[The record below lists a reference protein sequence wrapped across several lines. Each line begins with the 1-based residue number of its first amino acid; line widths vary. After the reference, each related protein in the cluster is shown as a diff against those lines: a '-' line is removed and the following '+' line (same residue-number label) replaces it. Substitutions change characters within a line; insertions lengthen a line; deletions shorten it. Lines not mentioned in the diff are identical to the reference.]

1 MENIDKKKNVQEDV
15 FNLTKLHVVLLHVT
29 CIC

>member
-1 MENIDKKKNVQEDV
+1 MENIDKKNVQEDV

>member
-1 MENIDKKKNVQEDV
+1 MENIDKKNVQENV
-15 FNLTKLHVVLLHVT
+15 FNFTKLHVVLLHVT